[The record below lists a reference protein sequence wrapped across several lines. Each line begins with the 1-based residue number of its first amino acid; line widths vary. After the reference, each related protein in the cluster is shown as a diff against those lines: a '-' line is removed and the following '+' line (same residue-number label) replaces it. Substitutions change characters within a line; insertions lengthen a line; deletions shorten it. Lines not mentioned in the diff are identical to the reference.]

1 MDIVAPANVGT
12 RRRSLD
18 VRSASYAHLNTPS
31 KTGDVEGGG
40 TGIQRATTEFGEVSG
55 GMDVAVK
62 VRDGGLE
69 SALVW
74 RPRRRGLGAG
84 GRRGREL
91 AALASRFF

>member
-1 MDIVAPANVGT
+1 MDIVAPADVGT

-40 TGIQRATTEFGEVSG
+40 AGIQRATTEFGEVSG

-74 RPRRRGLGAG
+74 RRGLGAG

-91 AALASRFF
+91 AALSHVPLF